1 MRLTCISSANS
12 RSEGPDVS
20 GLELTAHDSFAEN
33 ICDLPVE
40 RFIVPV

>member
-1 MRLTCISSANS
+1 MRLTCISSA
-12 RSEGPDVS
+12 RGQDVS
-20 GLELTAHDSFAEN
+20 GLELAAHDSFAEN